1 MTLTLR
7 VKYGYGVGHI
17 LNDLCSAIWFSYLL
31 LYFHHV
37 LLFPSALAGVVL
49 LIGQIADALS
59 TPFVGH
65 EADRTD
71 DLPFCFKYGRRK
83 TWHLIGTLS
92 VLSSFAFIFLG
103 CFGCTEMTSP
113 WARVLYFSPFV
124 IVFQFGWACT
134 QISHLAIL
142 PNLSSDPHD
151 RNGINAI
158 RTLVF
163 IILGIGAVF
172 SLVFHLMVKE
182 KNDSYLALEDE
193 TQEKPRRLMV
203 WKDWLR
209 EPQFFQV
216 ALIYM
221 ATRLFC
227 NLTQAYMPIYLEDTL
242 LLDEKSIAYIPLV
255 MYVAGFTTTTV
266 MKPVNRIAG
275 RKITFLIGC
284 VIGAGGV
291 VWVFFGQGP
300 LYRTYYIYLVAI
312 LMGSGA
318 STMLVTVLSLSA
330 DMIGNNVECGAFVY
344 GSLSFTDKL
353 SNGLVVMII
362 QYFSPCLTCNE
373 LCKDYFRKV
382 IAYACG
388 SSIVLGVLGLFTL
401 IHSDIGRKKFYNEW
415 APSTASASPVPQ
427 RSSNSL
433 SNYLDI
439 SDDTGTNRNNERN
452 GDALRRKSVGNLVGL
467 NSLHLSS
474 QIYSNHY
481 QINTSP
487 TITN

>member
-1 MTLTLR
+1 MTLTFK

-71 DLPFCFKYGRRK
+71 DLPFCIKYGRRK

-142 PNLSSDPHD
+142 PNLSSDPND
-151 RNGINAI
+151 RTELNAI
-158 RTLVF
+158 RYGFTVVSTIAVYCITWLVLGLTSSTSSTSAATKDVLSPKDELKFVTLVF

-172 SLVFHLMVKE
+172 ALIFHLMVKE

-221 ATRLFC
+221 ATRLYC

-266 MKPVNRIAG
+266 MKPLNRIAG

-284 VIGAGGV
+284 AIGAGGV

-330 DMIGNNVECGAFVY
+330 DMIGNNIECGAFVY

-362 QYFSPCLTCNE
+362 QYFSPCLFVNKYNLMLLE
-373 LCKDYFRKV
+373 Y
-382 IAYACG
+382 AY
-388 SSIVLGVLGLFTL
+388 SI
-401 IHSDIGRKKFYNEW
+401 
-415 APSTASASPVPQ
+415 
-427 RSSNSL
+427 
-433 SNYLDI
+433 
-439 SDDTGTNRNNERN
+439 
-452 GDALRRKSVGNLVGL
+452 
-467 NSLHLSS
+467 
-474 QIYSNHY
+474 
-481 QINTSP
+481 
-487 TITN
+487 